1 MGASTVAG
9 GLPSSGGGE
18 GEDGVD
24 GGFEGMG
31 VTLDLREEQSALK
44 RQSELAP

>member
-1 MGASTVAG
+1 VRDLEHVRGQRACV
-9 GLPSSGGGE
+9 
-18 GEDGVD
+18 

-31 VTLDLREEQSALK
+31 VALDLREEQSALK